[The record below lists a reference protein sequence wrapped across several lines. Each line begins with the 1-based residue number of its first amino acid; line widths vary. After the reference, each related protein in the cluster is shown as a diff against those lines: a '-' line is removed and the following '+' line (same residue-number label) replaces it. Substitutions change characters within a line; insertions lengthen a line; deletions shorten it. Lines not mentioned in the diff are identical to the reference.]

1 VWGDIVMKKKLKL
14 VALLTVFLSIA
25 LVFVGCARQTPSKAT
40 EEFFNQISENDF
52 YKDMEDFMNFDD
64 EEMTPEQEAEFQEV
78 MVDALKKIKVEVLS
92 EKVDGGTATVKV
104 KLAGVDFA
112 DLTVKIFKESLTGY
126 LNGNDVESDI
136 NKLFIEKIKNA
147 KVTEREGTIK
157 LNREDKQW
165 IVDVEDKDFEK
176 LVIGDLDKFEELMNS
191 FE

>member
-1 VWGDIVMKKKLKL
+1 MKKNLKL

-52 YKDMEDFMNFDD
+52 YEDMEDFMNFDD

-136 NKLFIEKIKNA
+136 NKPFIEKIKNA

-157 LNREDKQW
+157 LNREDRQW

>member
-1 VWGDIVMKKKLKL
+1 MKKNLKL
-14 VALLTVFLSIA
+14 VALLAVFLSIA
-25 LVFVGCARQTPSKAT
+25 LVFVGCIRQTPTKAT
-40 EEFFNQISENDF
+40 EEFFDQISENDF
-52 YKDMEDFMNFDD
+52 YEDIEDFMNFDD

-78 MVDALKKIKVEVLS
+78 MVDALKNIKVEVLS
-92 EKVDGGTATVKV
+92 EKVDGDTATVKV

-112 DLTVKIFKESLTGY
+112 DLTIKIFKESLTDY
-126 LNGNDVESDI
+126 LNGNNDVESDI
-136 NKLFIEKIKNA
+136 NKLFIKKIKNA

-165 IVDVEDKDFEK
+165 IVDVEDKGFEK